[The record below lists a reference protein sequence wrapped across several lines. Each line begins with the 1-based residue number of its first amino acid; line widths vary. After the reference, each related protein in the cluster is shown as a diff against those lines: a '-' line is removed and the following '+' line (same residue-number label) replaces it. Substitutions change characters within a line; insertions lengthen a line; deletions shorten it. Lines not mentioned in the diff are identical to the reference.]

1 MGDQNEKNQ
10 TRPGTFSMGR
20 LIELRSHEVET
31 STDCLSAY
39 DQLHEE
45 GYLQQKDSFYKW
57 LLSLFPLCPGKQ
69 ILDISCGRGRLLHF
83 AQEARLKT
91 TGIDL
96 SPAAVKAASQVAPSS
111 NLTVANAENLPFKK
125 GLFNYLTNIGSL
137 EHYFNPAR
145 AIKEMSRV
153 LAPTGLALVLLPNT
167 FGLLGNIFHV
177 WRTGDVFDDGQPLQR
192 YGTPVQWSTL
202 LQENGLRVIRVIKYE
217 REFPRTWRD
226 GCWYLLHPHKLVRVF
241 LSFLVPQNMASFLVY
256 LCRKAE

>member
-1 MGDQNEKNQ
+1 M
-10 TRPGTFSMGR
+10 
-20 LIELRSHEVET
+20 
-31 STDCLSAY
+31 
-39 DQLHEE
+39 
-45 GYLQQKDSFYKW
+45 
-57 LLSLFPLCPGKQ
+57 
-69 ILDISCGRGRLLHF
+69 HF

-96 SPAAVKAASQVAPSS
+96 SPAAVKAASLVVPSS